1 MWKHVI
7 VLFGGFYDPGYRSE
21 YRASLSRSKLGRY
34 RRLIARYLNDTWI
47 FDTQE
52 YKWRQIEFK
61 ESERKPSY
69 VSFQIQ
75 VRSC

>member
-1 MWKHVI
+1 MHDI
-7 VLFGGFYDPGYRSE
+7 LLNALCLAHLLAQY
-21 YRASLSRSKLGRY
+21 LS
-34 RRLIARYLNDTWI
+34 DTWI

-69 VSFQIQ
+69 VPPPHPHLTPLKLA
-75 VRSC
+75 